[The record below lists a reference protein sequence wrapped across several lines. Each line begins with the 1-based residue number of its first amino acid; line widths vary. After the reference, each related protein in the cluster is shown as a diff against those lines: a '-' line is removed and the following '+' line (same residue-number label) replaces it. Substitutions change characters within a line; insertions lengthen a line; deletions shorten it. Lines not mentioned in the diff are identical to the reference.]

1 MNTFKGMFLLK
12 KEKNETVCAIKE
24 LCDSY
29 SGRQANNTKEEKKL
43 YRDYF
48 HDVNE
53 CLRECFYETFGSIR
67 RCLAFAYKAQHTD
80 DICYQRVALYRI
92 FCFFMELY
100 RTVPEAISIN
110 DFPSCKDLLQL
121 SEEDLVSAAND
132 LVGDK
137 IVKSKVSIVLLGKG
151 MDSLIKIGDV
161 MAFYDNMANEMQAD
175 INEKGLSDI
184 SLESFLLKKAK
195 AEYAYCFLAMLKV
208 GHSIGKEAKSIQ
220 EAQKDIEQ
228 YESFC
233 LQNNIGNL
241 TISNNPQF

>member
-29 SGRQANNTKEEKKL
+29 SGRQANNTKEEKSL
-43 YRDYF
+43 YHNYF

-53 CLRECFYETFGSIR
+53 CLKECFYETFGSIR
-67 RCLAFAYKAQHTD
+67 RCLAFVYGAQHTD
-80 DICYQRVALYRI
+80 DICYQRVALYRV

-100 RTVPEAISIN
+100 RIVPDAISIN
-110 DFPSCKDLLQL
+110 DFPSCKDLLLL

-132 LVGDK
+132 LVGNNV
-137 IVKSKVSIVLLGKG
+137 VKSKVSFVLLGKG
-151 MDSLIKIGDV
+151 MDNLIKIGDV

-175 INEKGLSDI
+175 INEKGLADI

-195 AEYAYCFLAMLKV
+195 AEYAYCFLALLKV
-208 GHSIGKEAKSIQ
+208 GRGIGKEAKSIH
-220 EAQKDIEQ
+220 EARKNIEQ
-228 YESFC
+228 YEDFC
-233 LQNNIGNL
+233 QQNNIGNL
-241 TISNNPQF
+241 IISKNTQF